1 MSDNNPRPSG
11 WLGPWCLLVGVIL
24 LVTGLFFAIG
34 GFKLVSLG
42 GSWYFLIAGVITL
55 LSAIQFF
62 RRKSSAVGLFALV
75 FLGTLIWAFFDAGL
89 DFWPLV
95 SRLMVPAGLMVLAAA
110 TWPALRKREG
120 KPSCAKG
127 ALGVCAVLI
136 VAMGVTFV
144 QMFQPHP
151 TVPFSGEKRPLVP
164 VKDDAKQQ
172 NWDHYGNTA
181 GGSRFVALDQITRD
195 NVKNLKPV
203 WTYHTGDV
211 PESPDGNGAEDQQTP
226 LQVGD
231 RVFLC
236 TPHNNVIAVDADSGK
251 EIWKAEINARSAI
264 WMRCR
269 GLAYFDATKPL
280 AQPTVAGSTSVLP
293 AQVAPGAACQRRIL
307 MNTIDGK
314 LIALDADNGKF
325 CPDFGTNGSVN
336 LHEGMG
342 DASDPTYVLTSAP
355 TLAGTTVVVGG
366 RVADNVST
374 DMPGGVIRGYDV
386 ITGQLRW
393 AFDPRNPDPNYVLK
407 PGEHYKRSSANSWAP
422 MSWDA
427 SMNTVFIPMGSSS
440 VDLWGADRI
449 PEDHKYATSIL
460 ALDATTG
467 KEKWVYQTVHNDL
480 WDFDIP
486 MQPSLV
492 DFPTKEGNKPAV
504 VVGTKAG
511 QIYVLDRLTG
521 KPLTEVKEVP
531 VKPADIPRE
540 QYSATQPRS
549 VGMPQIGAE
558 TLKESDMWGAT
569 PFDQLACRI
578 SFKSMRYDGLYTMPG
593 TDISLSF
600 PGSLGGMNWGSLST
614 DPNNQYIFVNDMR
627 LGLWVQLI
635 KQDPQSAVANTGGEA
650 VNAGMGAV
658 PMKGTPYS
666 VNKNRFM
673 SPLGIPCQKPPF
685 GSLSAIDL
693 KTQKIVW
700 QVPVGTVQDTG
711 PFGIKM
717 RMPMP
722 VGMPTLGG
730 TLATQ
735 GGLVF
740 IAGTQD
746 YYLRAFD
753 SSTGEEVW
761 KARLPVGSQG
771 GPVSYV
777 SPKTGKQYILI
788 SAGGARQS
796 PDRGDYVIAY
806 ALDK

>member
-24 LVTGLFFAIG
+24 LVTGLFLPSAVLNWFPW
-34 GFKLVSLG
+34 

-127 ALGVCAVLI
+127 AVGVCAVLI
-136 VAMGVTFV
+136 IAMGVTFV

-280 AQPTVAGSTSVLP
+280 AQPTVAGSTPVLP

-422 MSWDA
+422 MSRDA

-540 QYSATQPRS
+540 QYPATQPRS

-558 TLKESDMWGAT
+558 TLKESDMWGRRRLTSWPAVSASNQCVMT
-569 PFDQLACRI
+569 VCTRCREPI
-578 SFKSMRYDGLYTMPG
+578 
-593 TDISLSF
+593 F
-600 PGSLGGMNWGSLST
+600 P
-614 DPNNQYIFVNDMR
+614 
-627 LGLWVQLI
+627 
-635 KQDPQSAVANTGGEA
+635 
-650 VNAGMGAV
+650 
-658 PMKGTPYS
+658 
-666 VNKNRFM
+666 
-673 SPLGIPCQKPPF
+673 
-685 GSLSAIDL
+685 
-693 KTQKIVW
+693 
-700 QVPVGTVQDTG
+700 
-711 PFGIKM
+711 
-717 RMPMP
+717 
-722 VGMPTLGG
+722 
-730 TLATQ
+730 
-735 GGLVF
+735 
-740 IAGTQD
+740 
-746 YYLRAFD
+746 
-753 SSTGEEVW
+753 
-761 KARLPVGSQG
+761 
-771 GPVSYV
+771 
-777 SPKTGKQYILI
+777 
-788 SAGGARQS
+788 
-796 PDRGDYVIAY
+796 
-806 ALDK
+806 

>member
-1 MSDNNPRPSG
+1 MSDNNPRSSG

-136 VAMGVTFV
+136 IAMGVTFV

-251 EIWKAEINARSAI
+251 EIWKAEINAKSAI

-280 AQPTVAGSTSVLP
+280 AQPTVAGSTPVLP

-540 QYSATQPRS
+540 PGNAAALCGDAADWRGNPERIGY
-549 VGMPQIGAE
+549 VGG
-558 TLKESDMWGAT
+558 D
-569 PFDQLACRI
+569 
-578 SFKSMRYDGLYTMPG
+578 
-593 TDISLSF
+593 
-600 PGSLGGMNWGSLST
+600 
-614 DPNNQYIFVNDMR
+614 
-627 LGLWVQLI
+627 
-635 KQDPQSAVANTGGEA
+635 AV
-650 VNAGMGAV
+650 
-658 PMKGTPYS
+658 
-666 VNKNRFM
+666 
-673 SPLGIPCQKPPF
+673 
-685 GSLSAIDL
+685 
-693 KTQKIVW
+693 
-700 QVPVGTVQDTG
+700 
-711 PFGIKM
+711 
-717 RMPMP
+717 
-722 VGMPTLGG
+722 
-730 TLATQ
+730 
-735 GGLVF
+735 
-740 IAGTQD
+740 
-746 YYLRAFD
+746 
-753 SSTGEEVW
+753 
-761 KARLPVGSQG
+761 
-771 GPVSYV
+771 
-777 SPKTGKQYILI
+777 
-788 SAGGARQS
+788 
-796 PDRGDYVIAY
+796 
-806 ALDK
+806 

>member
-127 ALGVCAVLI
+127 AVGVCAVLI
-136 VAMGVTFV
+136 IAMGVTFV

-251 EIWKAEINARSAI
+251 EIWKAEINAKSAI

-280 AQPTVAGSTSVLP
+280 AQPTVAGSTPVLP

-492 DFPTKEGNKPAV
+492 DFPTKEGNK
-504 VVGTKAG
+504 
-511 QIYVLDRLTG
+511 
-521 KPLTEVKEVP
+521 
-531 VKPADIPRE
+531 
-540 QYSATQPRS
+540 
-549 VGMPQIGAE
+549 IG
-558 TLKESDMWGAT
+558 
-569 PFDQLACRI
+569 
-578 SFKSMRYDGLYTMPG
+578 
-593 TDISLSF
+593 
-600 PGSLGGMNWGSLST
+600 
-614 DPNNQYIFVNDMR
+614 
-627 LGLWVQLI
+627 
-635 KQDPQSAVANTGGEA
+635 
-650 VNAGMGAV
+650 
-658 PMKGTPYS
+658 
-666 VNKNRFM
+666 
-673 SPLGIPCQKPPF
+673 
-685 GSLSAIDL
+685 
-693 KTQKIVW
+693 
-700 QVPVGTVQDTG
+700 
-711 PFGIKM
+711 
-717 RMPMP
+717 
-722 VGMPTLGG
+722 
-730 TLATQ
+730 
-735 GGLVF
+735 
-740 IAGTQD
+740 
-746 YYLRAFD
+746 RAH
-753 SSTGEEVW
+753 V
-761 KARLPVGSQG
+761 
-771 GPVSYV
+771 
-777 SPKTGKQYILI
+777 
-788 SAGGARQS
+788 
-796 PDRGDYVIAY
+796 
-806 ALDK
+806 

>member
-1 MSDNNPRPSG
+1 MSDNNPRPLG
-11 WLGPWCLLVGVIL
+11 WLGPWCLLVGVVL

-42 GSWYFLIAGVITL
+42 GSWYFLIAGVFTL

-120 KPSCAKG
+120 KPSSTKG
-127 ALGVCAVLI
+127 AMAVCAVLI
-136 VAMGVTFV
+136 IGMGVTFV

-164 VKDDAKQQ
+164 VKEEAKQQ

-203 WTYHTGDV
+203 WTYHTGDI
-211 PESPDGNGAEDQQTP
+211 PQSPDGNGAEDQQTP

-251 EIWKAEINARSAI
+251 EIWKAEINAKSAI

-280 AQPTVAGSTSVLP
+280 AQPTVAGSTPVLP

-325 CPDFGTNGSVN
+325 CPDFGTYGSVN

-467 KEKWVYQTVHNDL
+467 K
-480 WDFDIP
+480 
-486 MQPSLV
+486 
-492 DFPTKEGNKPAV
+492 
-504 VVGTKAG
+504 
-511 QIYVLDRLTG
+511 
-521 KPLTEVKEVP
+521 
-531 VKPADIPRE
+531 
-540 QYSATQPRS
+540 RS
-549 VGMPQIGAE
+549 GYTRPCITTSG
-558 TLKESDMWGAT
+558 
-569 PFDQLACRI
+569 I
-578 SFKSMRYDGLYTMPG
+578 S
-593 TDISLSF
+593 ISRCS
-600 PGSLGGMNWGSLST
+600 
-614 DPNNQYIFVNDMR
+614 
-627 LGLWVQLI
+627 
-635 KQDPQSAVANTGGEA
+635 
-650 VNAGMGAV
+650 
-658 PMKGTPYS
+658 
-666 VNKNRFM
+666 
-673 SPLGIPCQKPPF
+673 
-685 GSLSAIDL
+685 
-693 KTQKIVW
+693 
-700 QVPVGTVQDTG
+700 
-711 PFGIKM
+711 
-717 RMPMP
+717 
-722 VGMPTLGG
+722 
-730 TLATQ
+730 
-735 GGLVF
+735 
-740 IAGTQD
+740 
-746 YYLRAFD
+746 RA
-753 SSTGEEVW
+753 W
-761 KARLPVGSQG
+761 
-771 GPVSYV
+771 
-777 SPKTGKQYILI
+777 LI
-788 SAGGARQS
+788 SQRKRATS
-796 PDRGDYVIAY
+796 PRW
-806 ALDK
+806 